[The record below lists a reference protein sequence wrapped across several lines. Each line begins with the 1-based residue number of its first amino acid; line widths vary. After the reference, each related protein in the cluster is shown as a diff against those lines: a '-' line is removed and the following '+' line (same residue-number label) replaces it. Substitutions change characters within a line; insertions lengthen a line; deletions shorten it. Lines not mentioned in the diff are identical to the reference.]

1 MRIIKFGGSALLNQN
16 SIDNTLSIIVSM
28 KKPLLVV
35 VSAIG
40 RKGFPFATDTLI
52 ESIGEKYL
60 SNKEY
65 DRLISL
71 GEIYASLF
79 LSNLCKKKGVKSYA
93 ASYLELGLLANGNYG
108 NGRIDIVNNSCLD
121 ELLKRH
127 DVVIVPGFV
136 GYTKE
141 NEIITLGRNSSDY
154 SCVLLASVFKE
165 KSVYLYKDVKGIYP
179 TSINTLN
186 NKLRHYERLSY
197 DEMLSLCDIGFKIV
211 SKKAVEEAKNSNID
225 IVIVNQST
233 RVEGSIIGTLD
244 SKNKLLGFNIVYDEI
259 LVASIKPDE
268 LFRELEIL
276 FKSQHVFIKE
286 YKIYDNYLMIKVNVN
301 QMMIIKQLFCNYYLV
316 KM

>member
-1 MRIIKFGGSALLNQN
+1 M
-16 SIDNTLSIIVSM
+16 
-28 KKPLLVV
+28 
-35 VSAIG
+35 
-40 RKGFPFATDTLI
+40 
-52 ESIGEKYL
+52 
-60 SNKEY
+60 
-65 DRLISL
+65 
-71 GEIYASLF
+71 
-79 LSNLCKKKGVKSYA
+79 
-93 ASYLELGLLANGNYG
+93 
-108 NGRIDIVNNSCLD
+108 
-121 ELLKRH
+121 
-127 DVVIVPGFV
+127 IVPGFV

-197 DEMLSLCDIGFKIV
+197 DEMISLCDIGFKIV

-225 IVIVNQST
+225 IVIVNQNT
-233 RVEGSIIGTLD
+233 RVEGSIIGTVD